1 MVADPGRPS
10 DPGRAAGPM
19 TGTQLGNGDLAPAP
33 GVADPP
39 TERVPVRWIL
49 AFSFAVTG
57 MFVGWYGPLQILLA
71 KQAEVFSPAG
81 KEGVLALVTG
91 VGAFFS
97 LIANPLWGALSD
109 RTTSRHGRRLPWI
122 AAGTVAGAGGLAIL
136 AAASNLTMMIIGWS
150 VVQVALNAPFAALT
164 ATIPDQVPVAQ
175 RGVAGG
181 YFGVAQTIGAA
192 AGAGLAVTGGSITG
206 GYLACGGFVLVSV
219 VPYLLIR
226 RDRVLP
232 AALRPAWH
240 WRTFLTGFWI
250 SPARHPDF
258 AWAWLTRFL
267 INLGNAMALLYL
279 FFYLK
284 EEVRL
289 PDPDGGVLILTAVN
303 AATLLITVMVAG
315 AWSDRLGNRR
325 AFVAWSGIVMALAGF
340 LLAGWPTWA
349 GVVVAALILGVGF
362 GAFTSVD
369 FALMTQV
376 LPADLD
382 RGKDLG
388 VINIANSLP
397 QVLAPAIAAPIV
409 AQAGG
414 YPTLYIASS
423 LIGLAGAVLVYRIR
437 SVR

>member
-1 MVADPGRPS
+1 MTDTHAADDVPVATTPDRPG
-10 DPGRAAGPM
+10 A
-19 TGTQLGNGDLAPAP
+19 
-33 GVADPP
+33 P
-39 TERVPVRWIL
+39 TERVRAAWIL
-49 AFSFAVTG
+49 TFSLAVTG

-71 KQAEVFSPAG
+71 KQADLFSPG
-81 KEGVLALVTG
+81 DKQGVLALVTG
-91 VGAFFS
+91 IGALFS

-109 RTTSRHGRRLPWI
+109 RTISRFGRRLPWI
-122 AAGTVAGAGGLAIL
+122 AAGTAIGVAGLVIL
-136 AAASNLTMMIIGWS
+136 ALARDIPMMIVGWS
-150 VVQVALNAPFAALT
+150 LVQAALNAPFAALT
-164 ATIPDQVPVAQ
+164 AAIADQVPVAQ
-175 RGVAGG
+175 RGVVGG

-192 AGAGLAVTGGSITG
+192 AGAALAVVGGSITG
-206 GYLACGGFVLVSV
+206 GYLACAVFVLLSV

-226 RDRVLP
+226 RDQVLP
-232 AALRPAWH
+232 AALRPAWN
-240 WRTFLTGFWI
+240 WRAFLTGFWI

-267 INLGNAMALLYL
+267 MNLGNAMAVLYL

-284 EEVRL
+284 DEVGL
-289 PDPDGGVLILTAVN
+289 ADPDGGVLILTAVN

-315 AWSDRLGNRR
+315 AWSDRLGKRR
-325 AFVAWSGIVMALAGF
+325 VFVTWSGVIMALAGF
-340 LLAGWPTWA
+340 LLAGWHSWT

-376 LPADLD
+376 LPTDLD

-388 VINIANSLP
+388 VINIANSMP
-397 QVLAPAIAAPIV
+397 QVLAPVIAAPIV

-414 YPTLYIASS
+414 YPTLYVASS
-423 LIGLAGAVLVYRIR
+423 LFALAGAALIYRIK